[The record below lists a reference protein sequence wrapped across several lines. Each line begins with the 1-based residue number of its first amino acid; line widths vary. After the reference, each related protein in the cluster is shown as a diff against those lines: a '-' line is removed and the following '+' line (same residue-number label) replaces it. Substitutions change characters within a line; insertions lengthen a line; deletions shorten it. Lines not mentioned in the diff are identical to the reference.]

1 MIALH
6 DPCPVIRRFAPIF
19 SLSET
24 NLFEEELL
32 ETFWLRDPEIEVH
45 YVKCGANALA
55 YLQQEQQ
62 KIPKLIVL
70 AWRFRES
77 QMSAMETLAA
87 LKSR

>member
-1 MIALH
+1 MPSHSAIRAHILSIR
-6 DPCPVIRRFAPIF
+6 DEPV
-19 SLSET
+19 
-24 NLFEEELL
+24 EEELL

-45 YVKCGANALA
+45 YVKCGANALD

-62 KIPKLIVL
+62 KIPNLIVL